1 MNQKKTLTLT
11 LTLAGVVA
19 ILATAATLLLAAGPK
34 EKTDGKFHLIYRVIA
49 PKVEVGAEVEIEPAL
64 ITDGNRIYFAWDF
77 CRWHYPERNYNPK
90 ARSNVKEDHLDRKLL
105 SPADQGE
112 LQHYCRREEF
122 TIRASGF
129 SVIDNDSVRL
139 TLNDATMTPI
149 QVSSHAIPGG
159 YIPGRVTTTI
169 SRVTGVVK
177 LKLPPAAEDKQPY
190 VFLMSRNTTLLEKVV
205 VRTLSPK
212 LEETAPLLAHLEQY
226 KERRRVTDP
235 KATGDLCKT
244 YVPEDSQRSS
254 WQAVSR
260 TTPTAAEVFFTDVDG
275 DGTKD
280 LIVRLV
286 EDPTRLA
293 MTRIYYGSGTEECVL
308 RNQDGNRNSPIY
320 RPLTLLR
327 TSSCFYVFT
336 QISTYENPNVNL
348 VRLAGSPE
356 RCNSVESY
364 KFHEPH

>member
-1 MNQKKTLTLT
+1 MSKKTITLVG
-11 LTLAGVVA
+11 LVA
-19 ILATAATLLLAAGPK
+19 VLATAVTFLHAASTPK
-34 EKTDGKFHLIYRVIA
+34 DPGEGKFHLIYRVIA

-64 ITDGNRIYFAWDF
+64 ITDGNRIFFAWDY
-77 CRWHYPERNYNPK
+77 CRWHYPERNYNYK
-90 ARSNVKEDHLDRKLL
+90 ARYNVKEDRLDRKLV
-105 SPADQGE
+105 SSADQID
-112 LQHYCRREEF
+112 LQHYCRREKY

-129 SVIDNDSVRL
+129 SAIDNDRVHL
-139 TLNDATMTPI
+139 ALNDAVMVPI
-149 QVSSHAIPGG
+149 QHNSHAVPGG
-159 YIPGRVTTTI
+159 YLPGRITTTI
-169 SRVTGVVK
+169 SRVTGTVK
-177 LKLPPAAEDKQPY
+177 PKLPPAAEDKQPY

-205 VRTLSPK
+205 LRTLTPK
-212 LEETAPLLAHLEQY
+212 PEEVAPLLARLEQY
-226 KERRRVTDP
+226 KERRRVSDP
-235 KATGDLCKT
+235 KATSDLCKT
-244 YVPEDSQRSS
+244 YVPDDSQRSS

-260 TTPTAAEVFFTDVDG
+260 TIPTAAEVFYTDVDG

-336 QISTYENPNVNL
+336 QTSTYENPNMNL
-348 VRLAGSPE
+348 VRLGGSPE
-356 RCNSVESY
+356 RCNAVESY